1 MGVQEC
7 TVWRWG
13 KVCLSRISVAS
24 PRLSPITN
32 QARCTSRSSRV
43 RVGQRDRLDVL
54 TVAGTCG
61 GRAKTLPVSDSRFQ
75 KTLAFYRLTPE
86 ETAISSRDNIAL
98 TLASTPPYRA
108 IPVTSWNPY
117 TTADTGK
124 TSHFQPAHLNQR

>member
-1 MGVQEC
+1 MS
-7 TVWRWG
+7 
-13 KVCLSRISVAS
+13 CLWLEPVEDVPKLCPFLTRAS
-24 PRLSPITN
+24 T
-32 QARCTSRSSRV
+32 
-43 RVGQRDRLDVL
+43 
-54 TVAGTCG
+54 
-61 GRAKTLPVSDSRFQ
+61 

>member
-1 MGVQEC
+1 M
-7 TVWRWG
+7 
-13 KVCLSRISVAS
+13 
-24 PRLSPITN
+24 
-32 QARCTSRSSRV
+32 
-43 RVGQRDRLDVL
+43 RVGQRDRLHVL

-108 IPVTSWNPY
+108 ILVTSWNPY